1 MQLSVDYSKNPELR
15 KLQFLAPGPKMTS
28 VTCETENV
36 KEEMDTSGIILDDHL
51 TDLSTLY
58 NIWHMYV
65 SSWRVTDMYNCD

>member
-1 MQLSVDYSKNPELR
+1 
-15 KLQFLAPGPKMTS
+15 MTS

-36 KEEMDTSGIILDDHL
+36 KEEMDTSGIFLDDHL

-65 SSWRVTDMYNCD
+65 SSWRVMDMYNCD